1 MSNYDAKLVLNA
13 YRSGDA
19 DAEDPFFK
27 DALKQAKRD
36 PELMDWFIKQRA
48 FDDVIV
54 AKVRTIEPPAGLKV
68 QILAM
73 LRAARLP
80 PHQIG

>member
-13 YRSGDA
+13 YRSADA

-54 AKVRTIEPPAGLKV
+54 AKVRTIEPPAGFKV

-80 PHQIG
+80 PH

>member
-1 MSNYDAKLVLNA
+1 MSNYDAKSVLNA
-13 YRSGDA
+13 YRSANA

-27 DALKQAKRD
+27 DALKKAKRD
-36 PELMDWFIKQRA
+36 PELMDWFMKQRA

-54 AKVRTIEPPAGLKV
+54 AKIRTIEPPAGLNV

-73 LRAARLP
+73 LRATRLP
-80 PHQIG
+80 PDQVG